1 MRHVLSLRSILT
13 LTAVASISAL
23 SLVGCANYGGSVP
36 IDTDAGMIGNP
47 PPGSVDASVPIDDD
61 VGVQKDNAPKP

>member
-1 MRHVLSLRSILT
+1 MRQKSSLKNLIALAALAT
-13 LTAVASISAL
+13 ISGL

-36 IDTDAGMIGNP
+36 IDSDAGMVGKP

-61 VGVQKDNAPKP
+61 VGLQKDNAPKP